1 MIFNFSGGGGGAGL
15 NFAIIG
21 GVTKPTNPR
30 KNTIWVNTPTEITR
44 WVFDTNEPAELD
56 EGMLWIVTGTS
67 SKVAFNALKKD
78 TLMVYPTTCKQFVD
92 GTWVDVPAESYI
104 SEEWVEWFTYLF
116 VENGGQA
123 VPWVFKK
130 LNADVSNV
138 SEKNGTIVFE
148 YTTVDNSYMSAGT
161 ESTVDLSNC
170 SKVCFDVVV
179 RSNYAS
185 GGGEFTIG
193 VTSKQVNA
201 EYNNTFVASEKP
213 AADSIRK
220 TISVD
225 VSGISSG
232 FISMYGIVNATIY
245 NVWLE

>member
-1 MIFNFSGGGGGAGL
+1 MILNLSGGGVGL
-15 NFAIIG
+15 NVIIVVG
-21 GVTKPTNPR
+21 TTEPTNPR
-30 KNTIWVNTPTEITR
+30 ENTIWVNTDTEITG
-44 WVFDTNEPAELD
+44 WIFDTNEPTEPE
-56 EGMLWIVTGTS
+56 EGMVWIVTGTN

-78 TLMVYPTTCKQFVD
+78 TLMIYPTTCNQFVN
-92 GTWVDVPAESYI
+92 GTWEHMTAESYI
-104 SEEWVEWFTYLF
+104 GEEWAEWFTYLF
-116 VENGGQA
+116 IENGGQA
-123 VPWVFKK
+123 VPWVFKTM
-130 LNADVSNV
+130 NAKVSAV

-148 YTTVDNSYMSAGT
+148 YTTVDNSYMAAGT

-193 VTSKQVNA
+193 VTSEQVNA